1 MNLCVQL
8 HNEGAVAVAI
18 ILPPVW
24 EHLHFCVH
32 CGRLTLVEHSP
43 AKNDVG
49 VICPYNPSH
58 CIIAQEGHTVICYI
72 NNCSKEKC
80 GNLLRTKEFEGGIE
94 VDDVD
99 LSTDYEDEYIK
110 NYQVTKENKIA
121 FFILGLLTFCG
132 LRSFVVR
139 KLAFSPPKIVGY
151 MVDDNN
157 KFVYLNQFSNF
168 DVNEIVEQSNIGV
181 DYKTVRSGSY
191 EVASLLI
198 YRKPLDLTKQTIL
211 FSHGNNTDI
220 GYMFPSYLNMVFQSS
235 VNVMT
240 YDYSGYGLSNKD
252 PSEKNIYKNIKMV
265 YDYLVKELKVNPANI
280 ILYGHSLG
288 TCTSSYLISLKGV
301 KVGGCILHSP
311 LASGIKLLFPFQKK
325 NLPWLDVFKNSEM
338 LKKVSLLPVYIMH
351 GKMDKDIPYYHAV
364 ILLNTL
370 KKNFQKQC
378 KKKGY
383 SKKTSA
389 VKDENQGAMSLIKFW
404 GVEDCDHNDI
414 EVSSEDST
422 PNRSEDI
429 TPNSSKDSTP
439 SSSKDSTITCE
450 GR

>member
-1 MNLCVQL
+1 MK
-8 HNEGAVAVAI
+8 
-18 ILPPVW
+18 
-24 EHLHFCVH
+24 
-32 CGRLTLVEHSP
+32 R
-43 AKNDVG
+43 KNKDKFL
-49 VICPYNPSH
+49 
-58 CIIAQEGHTVICYI
+58 IIAQEGHRELITDGKQVYI
-72 NNCSKEKC
+72 NNCRKEKY
-80 GNLLRTKEFEGGIE
+80 GNLPRTKEFEGGIE

-110 NYQVTKENKIA
+110 NYQATKENKIA
-121 FFILGLLTFCG
+121 FFILGLLTFW
-132 LRSFVVR
+132 SFVVR
-139 KLAFSPPKIVGY
+139 KLAFSPPKIAGY

-168 DVNEIVEQSNIGV
+168 DVNEIVEQSDIGV

-235 VNVMT
+235 VNVMS

-325 NLPWLDVFKNSEM
+325 SLPWLDVFKNSEM

-383 SKKTSA
+383 SKESFV
-389 VKDENQGAMSLIKFW
+389 VKDANQGAMSLIKFW
-404 GVEDCDHNDI
+404 GVENCDHNDI
-414 EVSSEDST
+414 EGHVLYRSKDST
-422 PNRSEDI
+422 SY
-429 TPNSSKDSTP
+429 SSKDST
-439 SSSKDSTITCE
+439 SYSSKDGTSYSSKDSTSYSSKDSTSYSSKDSTINL
-450 GR
+450 